1 VVSRAPLA
9 VDKVVS
15 ADTPWQPIAVK
26 EPLPIVSRAPLA
38 VEKVVSADTPWQPI
52 PVKEPSPILSRA
64 PLAVE
69 KVVSADKPWRLK
81 KQRKDTPAVTLKP
94 SADISWRQNQN
105 QGAPKAPPRS
115 KKSASPGTPSPV
127 NKRGLARL
135 PSDTEEGASNLIA
148 SCEQYL
154 DENPVTIINP
164 FLGLQKMDE
173 SADIHGSNTSLAA
186 QRRKLSSV
194 SDIRDSIKE
203 THEDA
208 GSLSYGA
215 GCQTVPRA
223 FSPRSVSVSPMVSRA
238 RTQPMLPAVSLA
250 SAVSE
255 ARGVAA
261 AGRSRSV
268 ANRRP
273 SGQGLY
279 KRQDGTESVRSFV
292 IVSNNSTLDLNSD
305 TEESNSFGLAA
316 AVGLGENSDEESWS
330 DNDDSYNKS
339 NSDFQNNSKNP
350 RNKGFV
356 NKCVSRVKSLVNPAK
371 N

>member
-1 VVSRAPLA
+1 M
-9 VDKVVS
+9 
-15 ADTPWQPIAVK
+15 
-26 EPLPIVSRAPLA
+26 
-38 VEKVVSADTPWQPI
+38 
-52 PVKEPSPILSRA
+52 
-64 PLAVE
+64 
-69 KVVSADKPWRLK
+69 
-81 KQRKDTPAVTLKP
+81 
-94 SADISWRQNQN
+94 
-105 QGAPKAPPRS
+105 GFF
-115 KKSASPGTPSPV
+115 
-127 NKRGLARL
+127 
-135 PSDTEEGASNLIA
+135 
-148 SCEQYL
+148 

-208 GSLSYGA
+208 DNLRYGA

-223 FSPRSVSVSPMVSRA
+223 FSPRSLSVSPMVSRA
-238 RTQPMLPAVSLA
+238 RTQPLLPAVSLA

-255 ARGVAA
+255 ARSVAA
-261 AGRSRSV
+261 KRRSKSV
-268 ANRRP
+268 ANPRTNKQTT
-273 SGQGLY
+273 GQGLY

-305 TEESNSFGLAA
+305 TEESNSFGTVGLGI
-316 AVGLGENSDEESWS
+316 GLGENSDEESWS

-339 NSDFQNNSKNP
+339 SSDFQNNSKNP

-356 NKCVSRVKSLVNPAK
+356 NKCVSRVKSLVNPVK

>member
-1 VVSRAPLA
+1 MVFRAPLA
-9 VDKVVS
+9 VEKVVS
-15 ADTPWQPIAVK
+15 ADTPWRTIPVK
-26 EPLPIVSRAPLA
+26 EPSPIVSRAPLA
-38 VEKVVSADTPWQPI
+38 VEKVVSADTPW
-52 PVKEPSPILSRA
+52 
-64 PLAVE
+64 
-69 KVVSADKPWRLK
+69 RLK
-81 KQRKDTPAVTLKP
+81 KQRKDTPAVTLQP

-105 QGAPKAPPRS
+105 QVAPKAPPRS

-135 PSDTEEGASNLIA
+135 PSDTEEVKSEASNLIA

-208 GSLSYGA
+208 DNLRYGA

-238 RTQPMLPAVSLA
+238 RTQPLLPAVSLA

-261 AGRSRSV
+261 KRRSKSV
-268 ANRRP
+268 ANPRTNKQTT
-273 SGQGLY
+273 GQGLY

-305 TEESNSFGLAA
+305 TEESNSFG
-316 AVGLGENSDEESWS
+316 AVGLGIGLGENSDEESWS

-339 NSDFQNNSKNP
+339 SSDFLQNNSKNP

-356 NKCVSRVKSLVNPAK
+356 NKCVSRVKSLVNPVK

>member
-1 VVSRAPLA
+1 MVFRAPLA
-9 VDKVVS
+9 VEKVVS
-15 ADTPWQPIAVK
+15 ADTPWRTIPVK
-26 EPLPIVSRAPLA
+26 EPSPIVSRAPLA
-38 VEKVVSADTPWQPI
+38 VEKVVSADT
-52 PVKEPSPILSRA
+52 
-64 PLAVE
+64 
-69 KVVSADKPWRLK
+69 PWRLK

-94 SADISWRQNQN
+94 SADISWRQNQS
-105 QGAPKAPPRS
+105 QGAPRVPPRS

-154 DENPVTIINP
+154 HENPVTIINP

-203 THEDA
+203 THEHA
-208 GSLSYGA
+208 GNLSYGA

-238 RTQPMLPAVSLA
+238 RTQPVLPAVSLA
-250 SAVSE
+250 SAVSK

-261 AGRSRSV
+261 AGRSKSVAV
-268 ANRRP
+268 ANRKP
-273 SGQGLY
+273 SGQQGLY

-305 TEESNSFGLAA
+305 TEESNSFGAA
-316 AVGLGENSDEESWS
+316 AVGLGENSDDESWS

-339 NSDFQNNSKNP
+339 NSDFQNNSRNP

>member
-1 VVSRAPLA
+1 MVFRAPLA
-9 VDKVVS
+9 VEKVVS
-15 ADTPWQPIAVK
+15 ADTPWRTIPVK
-26 EPLPIVSRAPLA
+26 EPSPIVSRAPLA
-38 VEKVVSADTPWQPI
+38 VEKVVSADTPW
-52 PVKEPSPILSRA
+52 
-64 PLAVE
+64 
-69 KVVSADKPWRLK
+69 RLK
-81 KQRKDTPAVTLKP
+81 KQRKDTPAVTIQA
-94 SADISWRQNQN
+94 SADIGWRQNQN
-105 QGAPKAPPRS
+105 QVAPKAPPRS

-135 PSDTEEGASNLIA
+135 PSDTEEVKSEASNLIA

-208 GSLSYGA
+208 DNLRYGA

-238 RTQPMLPAVSLA
+238 RTQPLLPAVSLA

-261 AGRSRSV
+261 KRRSKSV
-268 ANRRP
+268 ANPRTNKQTT
-273 SGQGLY
+273 GQGLY

-305 TEESNSFGLAA
+305 TEESNSFG
-316 AVGLGENSDEESWS
+316 AVGLGIGLGENSDEESWS

-339 NSDFQNNSKNP
+339 SSDFLQNNSKNP

-356 NKCVSRVKSLVNPAK
+356 NKCVSRVKSLVNPVK

>member
-1 VVSRAPLA
+1 VVSQAPLT
-9 VDKVVS
+9 VEKVVS
-15 ADTPWQPIAVK
+15 VDTPWLSIPVREPSPIG
-26 EPLPIVSRAPLA
+26 SQAPLA
-38 VEKVVSADTPWQPI
+38 VEKVVSADT
-52 PVKEPSPILSRA
+52 
-64 PLAVE
+64 
-69 KVVSADKPWRLK
+69 PWRLK
-81 KQRKDTPAVTLKP
+81 KQRKDTPAVTLQP

-115 KKSASPGTPSPV
+115 KKSASPV
-127 NKRGLARL
+127 NKRGQLARL
-135 PSDTEEGASNLIA
+135 PSDTEEVKSEASNLIA

-208 GSLSYGA
+208 GNLSYGA

-238 RTQPMLPAVSLA
+238 RTQPFLLPAVSLA

-261 AGRSRSV
+261 GRSKSVAV
-268 ANRRP
+268 ANRRPVNRP

-305 TEESNSFGLAA
+305 TEESNSFGAA
-316 AVGLGENSDEESWS
+316 AVGFGIENSDEESWS

-339 NSDFQNNSKNP
+339 SSDFQNNSSKNNP

-356 NKCVSRVKSLVNPAK
+356 NKCVSRVKSLVNPVK

>member
-1 VVSRAPLA
+1 M
-9 VDKVVS
+9 
-15 ADTPWQPIAVK
+15 
-26 EPLPIVSRAPLA
+26 EFRAPLA
-38 VEKVVSADTPWQPI
+38 VEKVVSADTPWRTI
-52 PVKEPSPILSRA
+52 PVKEPSPIVSSA

-69 KVVSADKPWRLK
+69 KVLSADTPWRLK
-81 KQRKDTPAVTLKP
+81 KQRKDTPAVTIQP

-105 QGAPKAPPRS
+105 QVAPKAPPRS
-115 KKSASPGTPSPV
+115 KKSASPGTPSPI

-135 PSDTEEGASNLIA
+135 PSDTEEVKSEASNLIA

-208 GSLSYGA
+208 DNLRYGA

-238 RTQPMLPAVSLA
+238 RTQPLLPAVSLA

-261 AGRSRSV
+261 KRRSKSV
-268 ANRRP
+268 ANPRTNKQTT
-273 SGQGLY
+273 GQGLY

-316 AVGLGENSDEESWS
+316 GIGLGLGENSDEESWS

-339 NSDFQNNSKNP
+339 SSDFQNNSKNP

-356 NKCVSRVKSLVNPAK
+356 NKCVSRVKSLVNPVK

>member
-1 VVSRAPLA
+1 MRKPSPIVVSQAPLT
-9 VDKVVS
+9 VEKVVS
-15 ADTPWQPIAVK
+15 VDTPWLSIPVREPSPIG
-26 EPLPIVSRAPLA
+26 SRAPLA
-38 VEKVVSADTPWQPI
+38 VEKVVSADTPW
-52 PVKEPSPILSRA
+52 
-64 PLAVE
+64 
-69 KVVSADKPWRLK
+69 RLK
-81 KQRKDTPAVTLKP
+81 KQRKDTPAVTLQP
-94 SADISWRQNQN
+94 SADISWRSQNQNN

-115 KKSASPGTPSPV
+115 KKSASPV
-127 NKRGLARL
+127 NKRGQLARL
-135 PSDTEEGASNLIA
+135 PSDTEEVKSEASNLIA

-164 FLGLQKMDE
+164 FLGLQKMDDE

-208 GSLSYGA
+208 GNLSYGA

-223 FSPRSVSVSPMVSRA
+223 FSPRSVSVSPMVSRS
-238 RTQPMLPAVSLA
+238 RTQPLLPAVSLA

-261 AGRSRSV
+261 GRSKSVAV

-273 SGQGLY
+273 TGQAGQGLY

-305 TEESNSFGLAA
+305 TEESNSFGAAAAA
-316 AVGLGENSDEESWS
+316 AVGFGFGGENSDEESWS

-339 NSDFQNNSKNP
+339 SSDYFQNNSSKNNP

-356 NKCVSRVKSLVNPAK
+356 NKCVSRVKSLVNPVK

>member
-1 VVSRAPLA
+1 MGFRAPLA
-9 VDKVVS
+9 VEKVVS
-15 ADTPWQPIAVK
+15 ADTPWRTIPVK
-26 EPLPIVSRAPLA
+26 EPSPIVSRAPLA
-38 VEKVVSADTPWQPI
+38 VEKVVSADTPW
-52 PVKEPSPILSRA
+52 
-64 PLAVE
+64 
-69 KVVSADKPWRLK
+69 RLK
-81 KQRKDTPAVTLKP
+81 KQRKDTPAVTIQA
-94 SADISWRQNQN
+94 SADIGWRQNQN
-105 QGAPKAPPRS
+105 QVAPKAPPRS

-135 PSDTEEGASNLIA
+135 PSDTEEVKSEASNLIA

-208 GSLSYGA
+208 DNLRYGA

-238 RTQPMLPAVSLA
+238 RTQPLLPAVSLA

-261 AGRSRSV
+261 KRRSKSV
-268 ANRRP
+268 ANPRTNKQTT
-273 SGQGLY
+273 GHGLY

-305 TEESNSFGLAA
+305 TEESNSFG
-316 AVGLGENSDEESWS
+316 AVGLGIGLGENSDEESWS

-339 NSDFQNNSKNP
+339 SSDFQNNSKNP

-356 NKCVSRVKSLVNPAK
+356 NKCVSRVKSLVNPVK

>member
-1 VVSRAPLA
+1 MVFRAPLA
-9 VDKVVS
+9 VEKVVS
-15 ADTPWQPIAVK
+15 ADTPWRTIPVK
-26 EPLPIVSRAPLA
+26 EPSTIVSRAPLA
-38 VEKVVSADTPWQPI
+38 VEKVVSADTPW
-52 PVKEPSPILSRA
+52 
-64 PLAVE
+64 
-69 KVVSADKPWRLK
+69 RLK
-81 KQRKDTPAVTLKP
+81 KQRKDTPAVTLQP

-105 QGAPKAPPRS
+105 QVAPKAPPRS

-135 PSDTEEGASNLIA
+135 PSDTEEVKSEASNLIA

-208 GSLSYGA
+208 DNLRYGA

-238 RTQPMLPAVSLA
+238 RTQPLLPAVSLA

-261 AGRSRSV
+261 KRRSKSV
-268 ANRRP
+268 ANPRTNKQTT
-273 SGQGLY
+273 GQGLY

-305 TEESNSFGLAA
+305 TEESNSFG
-316 AVGLGENSDEESWS
+316 AVGLGIGLGENSDEESWS

-339 NSDFQNNSKNP
+339 SSDFQNNSKNP

-356 NKCVSRVKSLVNPAK
+356 NKCVSRVKSLVNPVK

>member
-1 VVSRAPLA
+1 MVSQAPLT
-9 VDKVVS
+9 VEKVVS
-15 ADTPWQPIAVK
+15 VDTPWLSIPVREPSPIG
-26 EPLPIVSRAPLA
+26 SQAPLA
-38 VEKVVSADTPWQPI
+38 VEKVVSADT
-52 PVKEPSPILSRA
+52 
-64 PLAVE
+64 
-69 KVVSADKPWRLK
+69 PWRLK
-81 KQRKDTPAVTLKP
+81 KQRKDTPAVTLQP

-115 KKSASPGTPSPV
+115 KKSASPV
-127 NKRGLARL
+127 NKRGQLARL
-135 PSDTEEGASNLIA
+135 PSDTEEVKSEASNLIA

-208 GSLSYGA
+208 GNLSYGA

-238 RTQPMLPAVSLA
+238 RTQPFLLPAVSLA

-261 AGRSRSV
+261 GRSKSVAV
-268 ANRRP
+268 ANRRPVNRP

-305 TEESNSFGLAA
+305 TEESNSFGAA
-316 AVGLGENSDEESWS
+316 AVGFGENSDEESWS

-339 NSDFQNNSKNP
+339 SSDFQNNSSKNNP

-356 NKCVSRVKSLVNPAK
+356 NKCVSRVKSLVNPVK

>member
-1 VVSRAPLA
+1 VREPSPIVVSRAPLT
-9 VDKVVS
+9 VEKVVS
-15 ADTPWQPIAVK
+15 VDTPWLSIPVR
-26 EPLPIVSRAPLA
+26 EPSTIESRAPLA
-38 VEKVVSADTPWQPI
+38 VEKVVSADTPW
-52 PVKEPSPILSRA
+52 
-64 PLAVE
+64 
-69 KVVSADKPWRLK
+69 RLK
-81 KQRKDTPAVTLKP
+81 KQRKDTPAVTLP

-115 KKSASPGTPSPV
+115 KKSASPV
-127 NKRGLARL
+127 NKRGQLARL
-135 PSDTEEGASNLIA
+135 PSDTEEVKSEASNLIA

-173 SADIHGSNTSLAA
+173 SADILGSNTSLAA

-208 GSLSYGA
+208 GNLSYGV

-238 RTQPMLPAVSLA
+238 RTQPLLPAVSLA

-255 ARGVAA
+255 ARGIAARRSKSVA
-261 AGRSRSV
+261 V

-273 SGQGLY
+273 SKQGLY

-305 TEESNSFGLAA
+305 TEESNSFGAA
-316 AVGLGENSDEESWS
+316 AVGGDNSDEESWS

-339 NSDFQNNSKNP
+339 SSDFQNNSKNP

>member
-1 VVSRAPLA
+1 MGFPAPLA
-9 VDKVVS
+9 VEKVVS
-15 ADTPWQPIAVK
+15 ADTPWRSIPVK
-26 EPLPIVSRAPLA
+26 EPSPIVSRAPLA
-38 VEKVVSADTPWQPI
+38 VEKVVSADTPW
-52 PVKEPSPILSRA
+52 
-64 PLAVE
+64 
-69 KVVSADKPWRLK
+69 RLK
-81 KQRKDTPAVTLKP
+81 KQRKDTPAVTLQP
-94 SADISWRQNQN
+94 SPDISWRQNQN
-105 QGAPKAPPRS
+105 QGTPKVPPRS
-115 KKSASPGTPSPV
+115 KKSASPGTPSPI

-135 PSDTEEGASNLIA
+135 PSDTEEVKSEASNLIA

-164 FLGLQKMDE
+164 FLGLQKMDDE

-208 GSLSYGA
+208 GNLSYGA

-223 FSPRSVSVSPMVSRA
+223 FSPRSVSVSPMVSRS
-238 RTQPMLPAVSLA
+238 RTQPLLPAVSLA

-261 AGRSRSV
+261 GRSKSVAV

-273 SGQGLY
+273 TGQAGQGLY

-305 TEESNSFGLAA
+305 TEESNSFGAA
-316 AVGLGENSDEESWS
+316 EKFGLRLGENSDEESWS

-339 NSDFQNNSKNP
+339 SSDFQNNSKNP

-356 NKCVSRVKSLVNPAK
+356 NKCVSRVKSLVNPVK

>member
-1 VVSRAPLA
+1 MGFRAPLA
-9 VDKVVS
+9 VEKVVS
-15 ADTPWQPIAVK
+15 ADTPWRTIPVK
-26 EPLPIVSRAPLA
+26 EPSTIVSRAPLA
-38 VEKVVSADTPWQPI
+38 VEKVVSADTPW
-52 PVKEPSPILSRA
+52 
-64 PLAVE
+64 
-69 KVVSADKPWRLK
+69 RLK
-81 KQRKDTPAVTLKP
+81 KQRKDTPAVTLQP

-105 QGAPKAPPRS
+105 QVAPKAPPRS

-135 PSDTEEGASNLIA
+135 PSDTEEVKSEASNLIA

-208 GSLSYGA
+208 DNLRYGA

-223 FSPRSVSVSPMVSRA
+223 FSPRSVSVSPIVSRA
-238 RTQPMLPAVSLA
+238 RTQPLLPAVSLA

-261 AGRSRSV
+261 KRRSKSV
-268 ANRRP
+268 ANPRTNKQTT
-273 SGQGLY
+273 GQGLY

-305 TEESNSFGLAA
+305 TEESNSFG
-316 AVGLGENSDEESWS
+316 AVGLGIGLGENSDEESWS

-339 NSDFQNNSKNP
+339 SSDFQNNSKNP

-356 NKCVSRVKSLVNPAK
+356 NKCVSRVKSLVNPVK

>member
-1 VVSRAPLA
+1 MVFQAPLA
-9 VDKVVS
+9 VEKVVS
-15 ADTPWQPIAVK
+15 ANAPWRTIPVK
-26 EPLPIVSRAPLA
+26 EPSPIVSHAPLA
-38 VEKVVSADTPWQPI
+38 VEKVVSADTPW
-52 PVKEPSPILSRA
+52 
-64 PLAVE
+64 
-69 KVVSADKPWRLK
+69 RLK
-81 KQRKDTPAVTLKP
+81 KQRKDTPAVALQP
-94 SADISWRQNQN
+94 SADIGWRQNQN
-105 QGAPKAPPRS
+105 QGTPKVPPRS
-115 KKSASPGTPSPV
+115 KKSASPSTPSPI

-135 PSDTEEGASNLIA
+135 PSDTEEVKSEASNLIA

-208 GSLSYGA
+208 DNLRYGA

-238 RTQPMLPAVSLA
+238 RTQPLLPAVSLA

-261 AGRSRSV
+261 KRRSKSVTV
-268 ANRRP
+268 ANRKPTGQGSHINPNPRTNKQTT
-273 SGQGLY
+273 GQGLY

-305 TEESNSFGLAA
+305 TEESNSFG
-316 AVGLGENSDEESWS
+316 AVGLGLGENSDEESWS

-339 NSDFQNNSKNP
+339 SSDFQNNSKNP

-356 NKCVSRVKSLVNPAK
+356 NKCVSRVKSLVNPVK